1 MFSVYICVF
10 VGSHS
15 MCDPN
20 GHWVVSLIPRLLA
33 PTESLGVRL
42 MGGVQ
47 APSYHNYEGHKFNEG
62 QGITY
67 THLQNYNASS
77 G

>member
-1 MFSVYICVF
+1 
-10 VGSHS
+10 

-42 MGGVQ
+42 VGSVQ
-47 APSYHNYEGHKFNEG
+47 APSYHNYEGHCDECDDCACF
-62 QGITY
+62 IM
-67 THLQNYNASS
+67 
-77 G
+77 